1 MECMPR
7 WSLPHHPP
15 PNSLIQL
22 HPKPFMEIKWGPYA
36 IWLSPLMDPPK
47 MDQGKFGGLRNVPG
61 PTVVCGAAA
70 SLLRFAVGKET
81 LPGLIIRWE
90 RLESRGPPPAAC
102 CLRRTVKCVQP
113 PGASLHGSA
122 KPMWH
127 WHLGIQRCLPIGPQ
141 GPQRPAASP
150 GCSALCPA
158 ALAPKR
164 AWSALS
170 FPSPLPCFGGPPAW
184 QLRWRFQDTQGW
196 SPEPGGPMSGD
207 TFRDTKDNRILTTL
221 AAVSPVMLWHIVS
234 LETFFCPALF
244 PFGAGMEGKFPTL
257 FHQENLSWF

>member
-61 PTVVCGAAA
+61 PTLVCGAAA

-90 RLESRGPPPAAC
+90 RLESRGPPTC
-102 CLRRTVKCVQP
+102 SMLSQEDSKMC
-113 PGASLHGSA
+113 
-122 KPMWH
+122 
-127 WHLGIQRCLPIGPQ
+127 
-141 GPQRPAASP
+141 AASGRQP
-150 GCSALCPA
+150 SWLCQA
-158 ALAPKR
+158 HVALASWDPKVSTHWSPRSAEASSLSRMLR
-164 AWSALS
+164 ALPCCTGSQKGLVCLELS
-170 FPSPLPCFGGPPAW
+170 FSPSMFWWPSCV
-184 QLRWRFQDTQGW
+184 
-196 SPEPGGPMSGD
+196 
-207 TFRDTKDNRILTTL
+207 
-221 AAVSPVMLWHIVS
+221 AAEVAFSRYS
-234 LETFFCPALF
+234 
-244 PFGAGMEGKFPTL
+244 GMEPRARGAHVRRHIQG
-257 FHQENLSWF
+257 HQRQQDSYYAGSGFSSHALAHR